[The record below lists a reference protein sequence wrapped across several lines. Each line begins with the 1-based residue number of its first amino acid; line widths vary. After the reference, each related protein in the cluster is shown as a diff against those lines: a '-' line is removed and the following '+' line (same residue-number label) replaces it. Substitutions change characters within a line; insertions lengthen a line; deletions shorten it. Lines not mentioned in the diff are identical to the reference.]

1 MLLCGEPVELSQRAE
16 PGAPSHPCDA
26 SRLFVRRSGVVR
38 CGPLTTIDQWW
49 PEILHFC
56 ERPPPIVLVGTK
68 ADLRTDADASTRLRE
83 KGLSA
88 VTREEAEAMA
98 KEIGAVMFVETSS
111 LRQLGVRC
119 ASTVF

>member
-1 MLLCGEPVELSQRAE
+1 M
-16 PGAPSHPCDA
+16 
-26 SRLFVRRSGVVR
+26 
-38 CGPLTTIDQWW
+38 
-49 PEILHFC
+49 
-56 ERPPPIVLVGTK
+56 LVGTK